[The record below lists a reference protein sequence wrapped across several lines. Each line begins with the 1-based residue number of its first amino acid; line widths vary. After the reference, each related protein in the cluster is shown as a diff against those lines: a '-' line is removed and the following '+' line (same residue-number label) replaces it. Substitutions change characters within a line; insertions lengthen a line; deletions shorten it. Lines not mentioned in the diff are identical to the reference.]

1 MSREEFIG
9 IHALIGTV
17 LAWLIMRWRTRFAVP
32 FAIIILYLIP
42 YIWYELNAQNS
53 ANPVEFGA
61 WSLLF
66 IVPAW
71 LLACLVF
78 TVPRLR
84 YFFKNRK

>member
-1 MSREEFIG
+1 MSWEEFIG
-9 IHALIGTV
+9 IHALIGAV
-17 LAWLIMRWRTRFAVP
+17 LAWLIMHWRTRFAIP
-32 FAIIILYLIP
+32 FAIMMLYLIP

-53 ANPVEFGA
+53 ANPAEFSA

-78 TVPRLR
+78 AVVRLG